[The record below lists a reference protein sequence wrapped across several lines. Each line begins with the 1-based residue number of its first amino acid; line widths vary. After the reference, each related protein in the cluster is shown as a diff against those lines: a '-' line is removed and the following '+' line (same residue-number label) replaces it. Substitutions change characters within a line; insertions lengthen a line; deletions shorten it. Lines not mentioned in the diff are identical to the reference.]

1 MPQDGPQLGNPKTA
15 KVFNDNFF
23 RDFRKLL
30 GADSPIVKLSLCDFS
45 VRGGGRGHGSVCAC
59 VWRWRMGL
67 RRGVRRVCAP
77 AMRTHCL
84 ADPRGGAVT
93 GPPRMR
99 RHVIMDQPSEP
110 SVGRVVYDV
119 MCGSTA

>member
-45 VRGGGRGHGSVCAC
+45 VSGGGRGHCRFMRARVCVAQDC
-59 VWRWRMGL
+59 VR
-67 RRGVRRVCAP
+67 VRR
-77 AMRTHCL
+77 R
-84 ADPRGGAVT
+84 
-93 GPPRMR
+93 
-99 RHVIMDQPSEP
+99 
-110 SVGRVVYDV
+110 
-119 MCGSTA
+119 